1 MQIELT
7 AFAKHGGPEGLE
19 QARLRRIDNRTE
31 ARMKKRM
38 ARESKASN
46 PNDRVVSVTCCAPN
60 AVPLDLPPHVHSL
73 RGLLA
78 TFLLSKGQRRCQQ
91 QSGQCSLLLASSPR
105 LKTLTSPG

>member
-38 ARESKASN
+38 ARESKAST
-46 PNDRVVSVTCCAPN
+46 PNDRVVSVTCCALN
-60 AVPLDLPPHVHSL
+60 AVPLDFQPHVHSL

-78 TFLLSKGQRRCQQ
+78 TLVVKR
-91 QSGQCSLLLASSPR
+91 
-105 LKTLTSPG
+105 TSPLSTTVWPV